1 MSSLKLSRNGSLI
14 AKAGLDGIGNV
25 SLIGTIK
32 NIEAGELVSS
42 KAFLDVAG
50 MDARK
55 GEILRW
61 LSLELEI
68 GDQIQFE
75 IVEGDSPDQPISK
88 KKWRRWKAYWS
99 KSSNLLK
106 S

>member
-1 MSSLKLSRNGSLI
+1 
-14 AKAGLDGIGNV
+14 
-25 SLIGTIK
+25 
-32 NIEAGELVSS
+32 
-42 KAFLDVAG
+42 
-50 MDARK
+50 MDAGK

-88 KKWRRWKAYWS
+88 KNWRRGKSYWS
-99 KSSNLLK
+99 ISSNLLK